1 MNSSNSDKGSA
12 SGGWPAGVHRAFR
25 AMEIRQ
31 VGYVPDS
38 GLAGLIRLCEE
49 DPGIAAVLLTSEE
62 EGVGLAAGAWL
73 GGQRSALLMQSSGV
87 GNCLNAFALAAECG
101 FPLLMLVTM
110 RGEEGEFNPWQF
122 HMGRMAAPAIE
133 LAGGTV
139 YRAEEEASVL
149 PAVESAARF
158 VFKTPGIAA
167 VQLAQKLIGFKS
179 FGSEGE

>member
-1 MNSSNSDKGSA
+1 MNSANADKAAASSAAA

-25 AMEIRQ
+25 AMDIRQ

-49 DPGIAAVLLTSEE
+49 DPGIAAVSLTSEE

-110 RGEEGEFNPWQF
+110 RGEEGELNPWQF

-133 LAGGTV
+133 LAGGPSTAP
-139 YRAEEEASVL
+139 RRKPPSCRRSSR
-149 PAVESAARF
+149 P
-158 VFKTPGIAA
+158 PG
-167 VQLAQKLIGFKS
+167 S
-179 FGSEGE
+179 FSKRPGSPPSSLRRS